1 MPRRSSDLSEQSAL
15 AEASGHYITTLPSPW
30 ILSTRLNKKGSSLS
44 NVSVDVTTKNKT
56 LAGAWA
62 GGTGYDT
69 E

>member
-1 MPRRSSDLSEQSAL
+1 MDRKVLETGNFRFSNGYFPLDSDA
-15 AEASGHYITTLPSPW
+15 T
-30 ILSTRLNKKGSSLS
+30 